1 MKFDNSYAVIRV
13 QMQKRLLA
21 IVVAVIVALLY
32 TTNIWNYVE
41 KWTDIPRYVGTIVF
55 VAIFFTFYIYHVI
68 AASSFIFYN
77 DEEGKIIVR
86 FYQLNMF
93 NTSKNSFEIPKSEFE
108 GFSLK
113 ASHWGLRK
121 NLFLYRKYQGKT
133 VKYPP
138 VSLSNLSEPEIK
150 KLLGALATHGPLL
163 K

>member
-21 IVVAVIVALLY
+21 IVVAVFVALLY
-32 TTNIWNYVE
+32 TTNIWSYVE
-41 KWTDIPRYVGTIVF
+41 KWTDIPRYVGTIIF
-55 VAIFFTFYIYHVI
+55 VATFFTFYIYHVI
-68 AASSFIFYN
+68 AASSFILYN
-77 DEEGKIIVR
+77 DEEAKIIVR

-108 GFSLK
+108 GYALSN
-113 ASHWGLRK
+113 SHLGIRK

-138 VSLSNLSEPEIK
+138 VSLSNLPEAELK
-150 KLLGALATHGPLL
+150 KLKQSLASHGPLL